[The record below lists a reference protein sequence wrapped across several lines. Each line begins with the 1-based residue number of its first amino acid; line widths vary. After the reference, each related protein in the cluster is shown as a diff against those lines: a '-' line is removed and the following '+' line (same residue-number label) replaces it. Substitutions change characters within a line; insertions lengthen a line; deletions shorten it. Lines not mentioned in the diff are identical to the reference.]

1 MLRYFRLIPIVLFPP
16 AACGGDTAPQQAR
29 RVGDTSAGSAA
40 ASDQFQDSAVA
51 FRDWT
56 ATFQR
61 ARPRMQTALVQTI
74 QASAQADYDRV
85 MLEFMADSAPGY
97 HVAYADAPARECGS
111 GDVVQVAGEAQ
122 LLVRIEP
129 ARAHT
134 EDGTPTAVARH
145 ATPGLTVVRE
155 MKLICDFEGQVEWV
169 LGLAAPRPFRV
180 LAPSGAV
187 RLVIDVRHRE

>member
-1 MLRYFRLIPIVLFPP
+1 MLRDFALTGTVLL
-16 AACGGDTAPQQAR
+16 ALASCGGDTVPRQAR
-29 RVGDTSAGSAA
+29 RSVDSAVGTAA
-40 ASDQFQDSAVA
+40 APAPVQDSAVA
-51 FRDWT
+51 FRDRT
-56 ATFQR
+56 ATAHR
-61 ARPRMQTALVQTI
+61 ARPGMRTALLQTI
-74 QASAQADYDRV
+74 QANAHTDYDRV
-85 MLEFMADSAPGY
+85 VLEFTADSAPGY

-111 GDVVQVAGEAQ
+111 GDVVPVAGEAQ

-169 LGLAAPRPFRV
+169 LGLAASRPYRV
-180 LAPSGAV
+180 LEPSGAA
-187 RLVIDVRHRE
+187 RLVIDVRHHD